1 MVASHPVEIG
11 VSHGRRKDR
20 CQSKPDQA
28 RRRCENSRH
37 SSKLLP
43 SPTPLEA
50 ELTGCRLG
58 MIEPQGRG
66 KEYGNRGRDSPGR
79 GGRRR
84 ADGGAAVRRQ
94 RAGSLRRP
102 AAQTVRCRTGLL
114 DQSVGALTRRKA
126 AEAVA
131 AVGAVGA
138 LTVCVFLFL
147 CTPEIPWA

>member
-11 VSHGRRKDR
+11 VSHGRRKAR

-50 ELTGCRLG
+50 ELAGCRLG

-84 ADGGAAVRRQ
+84 ADGGAAGATGRQSPPAGGANCTMQDGPPGSKRGRFDPPQGRGGGGGGGGGGGFDSVRF
-94 RAGSLRRP
+94 SF
-102 AAQTVRCRTGLL
+102 
-114 DQSVGALTRRKA
+114 SVHS
-126 AEAVA
+126 
-131 AVGAVGA
+131 
-138 LTVCVFLFL
+138 
-147 CTPEIPWA
+147 

>member
-1 MVASHPVEIG
+1 MVIG
-11 VSHGRRKDR
+11 GETRRDEVAVVGRTE
-20 CQSKPDQA
+20 A
-28 RRRCENSRH
+28 R
-37 SSKLLP
+37 P
-43 SPTPLEA
+43 S
-50 ELTGCRLG
+50 
-58 MIEPQGRG
+58 
-66 KEYGNRGRDSPGR
+66 D
-79 GGRRR
+79 
-84 ADGGAAVRRQ
+84 Q